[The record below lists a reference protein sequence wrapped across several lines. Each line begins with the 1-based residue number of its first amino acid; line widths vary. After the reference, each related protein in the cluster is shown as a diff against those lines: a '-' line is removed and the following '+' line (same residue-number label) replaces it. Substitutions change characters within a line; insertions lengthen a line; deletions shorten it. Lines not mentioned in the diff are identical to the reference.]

1 MLRTQGDPFLR
12 VPAMFDDDDMEDDRH
27 AGCPAAVWGPA
38 AAVVCSASA
47 VPTWRTS
54 TLTEAD
60 AREEADRVAT
70 GQGFT
75 EHLAERIGAAA
86 RASAVFGE
94 AVERQGVTVI
104 PVARAKWGF
113 GGGSGGRD
121 GEQGAGG
128 GGGTSVSPVG
138 YIELRAGEARFRR
151 IDNRA
156 RIAAAVVGCALSA
169 AVAFRL
175 GRMRRPKAGRA
186 GRAGVKWLLVKPAG
200 MGLRLLRRGAPG

>member
-1 MLRTQGDPFLR
+1 M
-12 VPAMFDDDDMEDDRH
+12 V
-27 AGCPAAVWGPA
+27 
-38 AAVVCSASA
+38 ASA
-47 VPTWRTS
+47 GPTWRTI
-54 TLTEAD
+54 TATEAD
-60 AREEADRVAT
+60 AREEADRVAA
-70 GQGFT
+70 GRGFT
-75 EHLAERIGAAA
+75 ERLAERIGAAA
-86 RASAVFGE
+86 RASAVFGDT
-94 AVERQGVTVI
+94 VEGQGITVI

-156 RIAAAVVGCALSA
+156 RIAAAVAACGLSA

-186 GRAGVKWLLVKPAG
+186 GRAGVKWLLLKPAG
-200 MGLRLLRRGAPG
+200 MSFRLLRRAAPGA